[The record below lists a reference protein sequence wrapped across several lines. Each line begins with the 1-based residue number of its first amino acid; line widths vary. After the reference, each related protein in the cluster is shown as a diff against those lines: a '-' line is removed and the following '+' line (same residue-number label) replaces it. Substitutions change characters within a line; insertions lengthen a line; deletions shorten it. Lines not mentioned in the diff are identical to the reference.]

1 MLAPSR
7 EASGKTAKRF
17 IVSRSD
23 SAYGRGDCF
32 GGADRPADR
41 LLGISGCVQ
50 HLLAVFGA
58 ALSGAWV
65 QMRTRRTRE
74 NASTFALVCSTSA
87 NSPPT
92 G

>member
-7 EASGKTAKRF
+7 EASGKTVHRF

-23 SAYGRGDCF
+23 SAYGRGELF
-32 GGADRPADR
+32 WGAPLIGRR
-41 LLGISGCVQ
+41 IGFLESRCVQ

-65 QMRTRRTRE
+65 RIRHRQGRE
-74 NASTFALVCSTSA
+74 GVDV
-87 NSPPT
+87 
-92 G
+92 